1 MSESRLDK
9 TMEHLRNLKL
19 GAIRRVYDEVLE
31 RTLKGRKSPEEFLG
45 ELLDQEMAARKV
57 SALNNRIKKAKL
69 PQIKDLDVFR
79 FEESS
84 VDESVVRRLYDGDFV
99 REKKN
104 VVFMG
109 GSGTGKTHLAISIGV
124 SLIRQGCKVRFWN
137 LVDLVNEL
145 EREKEEHKTGSV
157 QKRMK
162 GYSLVILDELGYL
175 PFTTQGAQLLFHL
188 MSSWYENLPV
198 IITTNLEFK
207 EWDSIFHNQKM
218 TIALLDR
225 LTHHCE
231 IVETGMASYRLKTR
245 QQESSRKGRTGGK
258 GLQNSGNVLKMQ

>member
-1 MSESRLDK
+1 MNESRRDK
-9 TMEHLRNLKL
+9 TMEHLKGLKL
-19 GAIRRVYDEVLE
+19 GAIRRVYDEVLD
-31 RTLKGRKSPEEFLG
+31 RTLKNRKGPEEFLG
-45 ELLDQEMAARKV
+45 ELLDQEVATRKV

-69 PQIKDLDVFR
+69 PQIKDLDVFK
-79 FEESS
+79 FEEST
-84 VDESVVRRLYDGDFV
+84 VDLSIVKRLYDGDFI

-124 SLIRQGCKVRFWN
+124 NLIRQGHKVRFWN

-145 EREKEEHKTGSV
+145 EREKEERKTGGV
-157 QKRMK
+157 QRRLR

-207 EWDSIFHNQKM
+207 EWDSMFHNQKM
-218 TIALLDR
+218 TGALLDR

-245 QQESSRKGRTGGK
+245 QQESTGKGRAGSK
-258 GLQNSGNVLKMQ
+258 GLQAD